1 MTRMMIALTAAA
13 LCGPFAAHA
22 AVMPAP
28 KPTTTVTSS
37 DAAYQSAHL
46 NGQIMTLNGEVLA
59 LQQQATPGTAYVAEL
74 SGVIPTGG

>member
-1 MTRMMIALTAAA
+1 MTRLMIALTAAA

-28 KPTTTVTSS
+28 KPTAAVTSA

-46 NGQIMTLNGEVLA
+46 NGQVMNLNGEVLA
-59 LQQQATPGTAYVAEL
+59 LQQQAAPGTAYVAEL